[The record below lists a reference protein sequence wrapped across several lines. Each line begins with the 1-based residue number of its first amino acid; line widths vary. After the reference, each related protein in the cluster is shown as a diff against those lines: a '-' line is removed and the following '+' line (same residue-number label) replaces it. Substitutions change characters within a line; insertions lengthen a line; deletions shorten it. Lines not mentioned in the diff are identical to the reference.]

1 MRGGGGGVGVPGVG
15 LSHCERE
22 MEPGVVLSDCER
34 GSDPVIRIAA

>member
-1 MRGGGGGVGVPGVG
+1 MPGVG